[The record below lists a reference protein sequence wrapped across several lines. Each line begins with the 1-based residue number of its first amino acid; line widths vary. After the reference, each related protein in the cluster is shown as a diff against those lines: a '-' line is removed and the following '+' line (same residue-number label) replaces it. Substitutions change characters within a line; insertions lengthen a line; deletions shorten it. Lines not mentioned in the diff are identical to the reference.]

1 MTPMKLLILSDL
13 HLEFSNL
20 SFADTEADVI
30 ILAGDIANSD
40 HGIHWARTV
49 WPTKEI
55 IYVAGNHEF
64 YGYNRLEV
72 LARLRIASRE
82 TGVHFL
88 DNEEVVINGVRFLG
102 ATLWTNFKL
111 FGEDIYMDC
120 MLEGESNLNDFRVIK
135 EGERNFSAL
144 DSINLHN
151 ASVAWLT
158 KAIREPF
165 DEKTVVVTH
174 HLPSADSV
182 VARFK
187 KDLLSACFA
196 SKLDHLMG
204 KPVLW
209 VHGHTH
215 DNLDYEIR
223 STRVVCN
230 PRGYCRYEGDNENF
244 DFNQNFIVDLD
255 NLHKEAE
262 VITDTNPNQDLIDA
276 LLGLEK
282 ETSDGLEYYDI
293 CFLPPELITAYW
305 KERNGSTQPS
315 IKGAI
320 TPVFAWDFE
329 PWRDR
334 MLAQLLIYIKQVKR

>member
-1 MTPMKLLILSDL
+1 MKLLILSDL

-20 SFADTEADVI
+20 PFADTEADVI
-30 ILAGDIANSD
+30 ILAGDIAKND
-40 HGIHWARTV
+40 QGIHWARAV

-55 IYVAGNHEF
+55 IYIAGNHEF

-72 LARLRIASRE
+72 LARLRIAARE

-88 DNEEVVINGVRFLG
+88 DNEEVVIDDVRFLG

-111 FGEDIYMDC
+111 FGEDLKMDC
-120 MLEGESNLNDFRVIK
+120 MYEGESSLNDFRMIH
-135 EGERNFSAL
+135 EGSAHFSTM
-144 DSINLHN
+144 DSIRLHDE
-151 ASVAWLT
+151 SVAWLT

-223 STRVVCN
+223 GTRVVCN
-230 PRGYCRYEGDNENF
+230 PRGYSRDGKRNENAR
-244 DFNQNFIVDLD
+244 FNPVFIVDLD
-255 NLHKEAE
+255 KPHTEARTNPA
-262 VITDTNPNQDLIDA
+262 INPNQDLIDA
-276 LLGLEK
+276 LLGLKK
-282 ETSDGLEYYDI
+282 EISDGLEYYDI
-293 CFLPPELITAYW
+293 CFLPPELITTYW
-305 KERNGSTQPS
+305 NERNGSTQPG

-334 MLAQLLIYIKQVKR
+334 VLKRYGHNE

>member
-1 MTPMKLLILSDL
+1 MKLLILSDL

-30 ILAGDIANSD
+30 ILAGDISKSD
-40 HGIHWARTV
+40 HGIYWARST
-49 WPTKEI
+49 WPDKHI

-72 LARLRIASRE
+72 LARLRITARE
-82 TGVHFL
+82 TDVHFL
-88 DNEEVVINGVRFLG
+88 DNEEVVIDDVRFLG
-102 ATLWTNFKL
+102 ATLWTDFKL
-111 FGEDIYMDC
+111 FGVDLKMNC
-120 MLEGESNLNDFRVIK
+120 MYEGESSLNDFRVIK

-165 DEKTVVVTH
+165 DGKTVVVTH

-223 STRVVCN
+223 GTRVFCN
-230 PRGYCRYEGDNENF
+230 PRGYSIDGIRNENAR
-244 DFNQNFIVDLD
+244 FNPEFVLELD
-255 NLHKEAE
+255 KPGAE
-262 VITDTNPNQDLIDA
+262 TKADTSSNQDLIDA

-305 KERNGSTQPS
+305 KERTGSTQPG

-329 PWRDR
+329 SWRES
-334 MLAQLLIYIKQVKR
+334 MIKRLGDKV